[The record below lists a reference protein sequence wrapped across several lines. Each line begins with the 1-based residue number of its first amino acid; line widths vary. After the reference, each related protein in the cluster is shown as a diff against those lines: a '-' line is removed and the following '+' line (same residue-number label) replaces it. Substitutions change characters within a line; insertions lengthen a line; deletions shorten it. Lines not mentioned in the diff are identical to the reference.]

1 MIAQKVMA
9 VKWIEIASMQFLST
23 SFLRKLAVFFLQ
35 RNDAPSLALLV
46 CEWGEIAWSDRTRS
60 AGHSSPAICSRRI
73 GKLEKL
79 PLGDLSEVPASFK
92 SL

>member
-46 CEWGEIAWSDRTRS
+46 CEWVEIAWSDWTRS
-60 AGHSSPAICSRRI
+60 AGHSFTSNILQKNREARKIPLRRASR
-73 GKLEKL
+73 GSCE
-79 PLGDLSEVPASFK
+79 F
-92 SL
+92 